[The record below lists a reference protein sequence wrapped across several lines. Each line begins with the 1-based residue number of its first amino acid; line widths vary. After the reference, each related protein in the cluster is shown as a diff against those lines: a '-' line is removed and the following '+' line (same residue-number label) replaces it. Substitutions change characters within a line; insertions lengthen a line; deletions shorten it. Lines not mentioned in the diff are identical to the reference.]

1 MEKLGPVQIIGYDVK
16 LHMIV
21 KVVTLIYPRII

>member
-21 KVVTLIYPRII
+21 SLSCYLDIA